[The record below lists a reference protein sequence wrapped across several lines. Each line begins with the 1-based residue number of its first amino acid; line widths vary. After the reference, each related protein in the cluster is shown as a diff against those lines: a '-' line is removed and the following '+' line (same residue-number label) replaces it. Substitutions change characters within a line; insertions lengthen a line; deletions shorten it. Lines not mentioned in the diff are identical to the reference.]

1 MLKRLKVDDETV
13 KKEEAE
19 ESADCKD
26 KQLTCCVEGMTEFTD
41 LKVEAASLDTN
52 VVKLEHSS
60 CPSSPACPLR
70 SSSSIERYKS
80 LEIKLEKLDDADV
93 KLAKCSN
100 KIGKFNETP
109 KDDESSHLQH
119 GENHPEAN
127 SCFINSETSENPVAT
142 NTPPLCEGF
151 SEDDEAVASLLNTE
165 SLKGTSRKSD
175 EYYTTQIVNTEVATS
190 DNCNSGLTFDKGP
203 AGTLAD
209 SANAAFSSLSF
220 ANVANLADYNTD
232 FVSFE
237 REGDDLMRGTIDSLM
252 ADLTQFNYDL
262 NNSSWGASEPKG
274 GDVPGGNSR
283 QVTAENTLSHRVS
296 DATGN
301 DERSTESLQ
310 YEMQCAIDSIIQL
323 QQPWSEDAGMAS
335 DPTALATCSRVKNKE
350 SSLAEYFGK
359 F

>member
-13 KKEEAE
+13 KKEEE
-19 ESADCKD
+19 TGSADCKD
-26 KQLTCCVEGMTEFTD
+26 NQLTCCMEGMTELTEF
-41 LKVEAASLDTN
+41 KVEAASLDAN

-60 CPSSPACPLR
+60 CPSSPTCPLR

-100 KIGKFNETP
+100 KIGKFDATA
-109 KDDESSHLQH
+109 KDDRSLHLQD
-119 GENHPEAN
+119 GENRPEADR
-127 SCFINSETSENPVAT
+127 CFIDSEMSEIPVAT
-142 NTPPLCEGF
+142 NTSPPLCEGF
-151 SEDDEAVASLLNTE
+151 SEDDVAVASLLNTE
-165 SLKGTSRKSD
+165 SLKDTSRKSD
-175 EYYTTQIVNTEVATS
+175 KRYTAKIVNNEVATS
-190 DNCNSGLTFDKGP
+190 SGCNSGLMFDKGS
-203 AGTLAD
+203 AGTLANP
-209 SANAAFSSLSF
+209 ANAGFNSLSF
-220 ANVANLADYNTD
+220 ANVANLTAYKADY
-232 FVSFE
+232 VSFE

-283 QVTAENTLSHRVS
+283 QVTAETASSQRVS
-296 DATGN
+296 SAT

-335 DPTALATCSRVKNKE
+335 DPTALATCSSRVKNKE
-350 SSLAEYFGK
+350 SSVAGCFAK

>member
-13 KKEEAE
+13 KKEEE
-19 ESADCKD
+19 TGSADCKD
-26 KQLTCCVEGMTEFTD
+26 NQLTCCMEGMTELTEF
-41 LKVEAASLDTN
+41 KVEAASLDAN

-60 CPSSPACPLR
+60 CPSSPTCPLR

-100 KIGKFNETP
+100 KIGKFDATA
-109 KDDESSHLQH
+109 KDDRSLHLQD
-119 GENHPEAN
+119 GENRPEADR
-127 SCFINSETSENPVAT
+127 CFIDSEMSEIPVAT
-142 NTPPLCEGF
+142 NTSPLCEGF
-151 SEDDEAVASLLNTE
+151 SEDDVAVASLLNTE
-165 SLKGTSRKSD
+165 SLKDTSRKSD
-175 EYYTTQIVNTEVATS
+175 KRYTAKIVNNEVAAS
-190 DNCNSGLTFDKGP
+190 NDCNSGLMFDKGS
-203 AGTLAD
+203 AGTLANP
-209 SANAAFSSLSF
+209 ANAGFNSLSF
-220 ANVANLADYNTD
+220 ANVANLTAYKADY
-232 FVSFE
+232 VSFE

-283 QVTAENTLSHRVS
+283 QVTAETASSQRVS
-296 DATGN
+296 SAT

-335 DPTALATCSRVKNKE
+335 DPTALATCSSRVKNKE
-350 SSLAEYFGK
+350 SSVAGCFAK